1 MTESIDHDI
10 LHIDSPT
17 SGEKEG
23 SGDPRYS
30 GVNDGR
36 SMLSCG
42 AFTNTRSAKRPLS
55 QIDEA
60 SACDKETKDDHVD
73 SSKRPVMKKIKIED
87 KEGRT
92 SSLRCFKPDCGT
104 KIPAENIFGVEA
116 ECPVCQEVTCTQ
128 CREHTTKD
136 GNETHTCN
144 KNQEQKTHQSDIV
157 CYDCGRSGFRFGQN
171 YKA

>member
-1 MTESIDHDI
+1 MVSIDTAIPTTSSFQSSVTESIDHDI

-23 SGDPRYS
+23 SEDPRYS

-55 QIDEA
+55 QIDE
-60 SACDKETKDDHVD
+60 
-73 SSKRPVMKKIKIED
+73 IED